1 MWMINSPVRRSLGRS
16 SLRGFILL
24 ALLAA
29 RSALAANPVDFD
41 IPAEDAMAALQ
52 RFARQSGIQV
62 FAPAEILR
70 GVRTH
75 AVKGSYLPEE
85 ALAKM
90 LEGSD
95 LVPSSVDGG
104 KTVTLT
110 APSTNSTSK
119 SLPQVEE
126 VIVTANKRVENLRE
140 VSGSVTAITGREM
153 DRLGAQSFS
162 DYLTRVPGV
171 QFNAAVP
178 GLSYITIRGVSTTTS
193 TDTGQAA
200 TGVYINDIPL
210 TDPFNSTGV
219 PDVDTFDVDRVE
231 VLRGPQATMFG
242 SATLGGAVNYIAAR
256 ARSDEFSGRLES
268 SLSNTSHAN
277 DPGYT
282 AKGMVNVPLIQDRL
296 AVRLVGTYRDLPG
309 YLDNIG
315 VGRDHSNHMA
325 VSGGRVSIEWQAS
338 ERLRVS
344 GLSLYSQTR
353 YDDAFNASPILGE
366 LVRSTALL
374 EPFKSEIL
382 INSLSAN
389 AELGF
394 AALTL
399 SAAHSH
405 KNYHNTSDYT
415 PSFGPV
421 FGGLAPPIALRAD
434 RASSGNTFELRLT
447 SPSGLRLEWLA
458 GLSRTKT
465 QMELP
470 LHSGFPGAAGLIQ
483 TLFGDSQGPGF
494 GAAAAP
500 DDQFIQYH
508 LNVDGT
514 ETAAFGE
521 ATYHFTD
528 AWRVTAGGR
537 AFRTQVDN
545 TTTQG
550 GLFNFF
556 STGEFS
562 SSSGASSKQNGFSP
576 KVSVT
581 YEPRP
586 DSLYYALFSR
596 GFRFGGPNAIPQTS
610 QYPSPASFGSDS
622 LSNFELGTRQS
633 FFDRRLS
640 IDATVFYIDWH
651 NIQVGLIRG
660 DNLAYADNV
669 GRARNVGLDLATT
682 WLVTSRFNVQ
692 FTAGYL
698 DAKLRDDVP
707 DAGFHKG
714 DSLPGASKWRLAS
727 TLQYQ
732 WETALRPSL
741 LLSHRY
747 LSSAV
752 SELGDTPPRQG
763 NYHLVDMRGR
773 LTLGDWVVEAYVEN
787 LGDVRGVTVGETSR
801 GGVRDYYVMPRTSG
815 MRATWDF

>member
-1 MWMINSPVRRSLGRS
+1 MISSPHPRQFGRF
-16 SLRGFILL
+16 SLRGLVLL
-24 ALLAA
+24 GLLAA
-29 RSALAANPVDFD
+29 NIALASNPVEFD

-52 RFARQSGIQV
+52 RFARQSGVQV

-75 AVKGSYLPEE
+75 AVKGSYPPEE

-90 LEGSD
+90 LEGSN
-95 LVPSSVDGG
+95 LVTASSDGG

-110 APSTNSTSK
+110 APPTTSDSK
-119 SLPQVEE
+119 SLPQLDE
-126 VIVTANKRVENLRE
+126 VLVTANKRLENLRE

-153 DRLGAQSFS
+153 DRLGAQSFA

-200 TGVYINDIPL
+200 AGIYINDIPL
-210 TDPFNSTGV
+210 TDPFNSAGV

-231 VLRGPQATMFG
+231 VLRGPQATLFG

-256 ARSDEFSGRLES
+256 ARPDELSGRLES
-268 SLSNTSHAN
+268 SVSNTSHAS

-282 AKGMVNVPLIQDRL
+282 AKGMLNVPLIQDQL

-325 VSGGRVSIEWQAS
+325 ESGGRVSVEWQPT
-338 ERLRVS
+338 ERVRVS
-344 GLSLYSQTR
+344 GLSLYSQVR
-353 YDDAFNASPILGE
+353 NDDAFAALPALGE
-366 LVRSTALL
+366 LVRNTALL

-389 AELGF
+389 VELGF
-394 AALTL
+394 ATL
-399 SAAHSH
+399 SASAAHSH

-415 PSFGPV
+415 ASFGPV
-421 FGGLAPPIALRAD
+421 FGGLAPPIPLIANRS
-434 RASSGNTFELRLT
+434 SSGSTFEVRLT
-447 SPSGLRLEWLA
+447 SPSQQQLEWLA
-458 GLSRTKT
+458 GLSRSKT
-465 QMELP
+465 QMALP
-470 LHSGFPGAAGLIQ
+470 LYSGFPGAAGVIQ

-500 DDQFIQYH
+500 NDQFIQYR
-508 LNVDGT
+508 LRVDGT

-521 ATYHFTD
+521 ATYHLTD
-528 AWRVTAGGR
+528 TWRVTAGGR
-537 AFRTQVDN
+537 AFRTQIDN
-545 TTTQG
+545 TTTQS

-556 STGEFS
+556 STGSLS
-562 SSSGASSKQNGFSP
+562 SSAAAASKQNGFSP

-581 YEPRP
+581 YEPHA
-586 DSLYYALFSR
+586 DSLYYVLFSR
-596 GFRFGGPNAIPQTS
+596 GFRFGGPNAIPQTA
-610 QYPSPASFGSDS
+610 QYPSPGSFGSDS
-622 LSNFELGTRQS
+622 LSNFEIGTRQS
-633 FFDRRLS
+633 FLDHRLS
-640 IDATVFYIDWH
+640 LDATVYYIDWH
-651 NIQVGLIRG
+651 NIQVGLLRG
-660 DNLAYADNV
+660 DNLAYADNL
-669 GRARNVGLDLATT
+669 GRARNTGLDLATT
-682 WLVTSRFNVQ
+682 WLVTNQFNVQ

-707 DAGFHKG
+707 GAGFRKG
-714 DSLPGASKWRLAS
+714 DTLPGASKWRLAT

-732 WETALRPSL
+732 WESAHRPSL

-747 LSSAV
+747 LSAAV
-752 SELGDTPPRQG
+752 SELGDGAPRQG
-763 NYHLVDMRGR
+763 DYNLVDLRGR
-773 LTLGDWVVEAYVEN
+773 LTFGSWMVEGYVEN
-787 LGDVRGVTVGETSR
+787 LGDVRGVTVGETGR
-801 GGVRDYYVMPRTSG
+801 TGVRDYYVAPRTTGIRS
-815 MRATWDF
+815 TWDF